1 MENKELKMFFD
12 NIITVL
18 SKLDNKEDIFD
29 FLRDLLSEKE
39 VIEFSNR
46 FKVAQML
53 ENKISYKKIEEKTW
67 ISSTT
72 IARISKF
79 LNWQGKGYKNAISI
93 LNKYHHHQDLE
104 RVYLWWW

>member
-1 MENKELKMFFD
+1 MFFD
-12 NIITVL
+12 DIITVL
-18 SKLDNKEDIFD
+18 SSLDSKEDIFN

-53 ENKISYKKIEEKTW
+53 ENKISYKKIEEKIW
-67 ISSTT
+67 MSSTT

-79 LNWQGKGYKNAISI
+79 LNWQGKGYKKAISI
-93 LNKYHHHQDLE
+93 LNQIHHHHQDLE